1 MAVRLD
7 QNTCHNATWV
17 PHAAALGP
25 SAAWG
30 TQVAKFSVKQRK
42 FQICMQICMLIGIA
56 IMFGPAGARVAP
68 AVSVSKYL
76 PATCLPA
83 RSDELQG
90 RPRSRPPATII
101 MESVSVGAWEAPTDT
116 LYLISV
122 AGGRVRGR
130 PWSSSVLAGKAH
142 TWQTLPF

>member
-42 FQICMQICMLIGIA
+42 FQICMLIGIA
-56 IMFGPAGARVAP
+56 IMFGPAGARVAT

-90 RPRSRPPATII
+90 RPRSRPPATLI
-101 MESVSVGAWEAPTDT
+101 MESVSVGAWVAPNRTG
-116 LYLISV
+116 L
-122 AGGRVRGR
+122 R
-130 PWSSSVLAGKAH
+130 
-142 TWQTLPF
+142 